1 MMQGLVIFARLKIIR
16 MDTGRNIRIMGIVNL
31 TDDSYYANSRCLDRN
46 DKVMSINNALARA
59 TRLVEEGATIID
71 LGACSTRPGA
81 ESIGAK
87 MEWERL
93 EGPLRE
99 IWLTLP
105 QVKVSVDT
113 WWSEVVERCCDMLSG
128 LSCREDVRNR
138 FIVND
143 ISAGEDDADMLPLV
157 GREDLSYI
165 AMHKKGN
172 SKTMQSLCHYEN
184 VTLEVVEYFKEFSR
198 KAEKFGIRNWILD
211 PGFGFAK
218 DIAQNYQLL
227 RESHIFKEEF
237 PNRELLIGVSRKSMI
252 YRLFNTTPEDSL
264 AQTQVLHMKALQ
276 NGADILR
283 VHDVE
288 EAARTVKL
296 YSLLG

>member
-1 MMQGLVIFARLKIIR
+1 

-46 DKVMSINNALARA
+46 DKVMSISKALARA

-93 EGPLRE
+93 EGPLKE

-128 LSCREDVRNR
+128 LSNWVDVRNR

-157 GREDLSYI
+157 GREGLSYI

-198 KAEKFGIRNWILD
+198 KAERFGIRNWILD

-237 PNRELLIGVSRKSMI
+237 PNREILVGVSRKSMI

-288 EAARTVKL
+288 EAARTVRL

>member
-1 MMQGLVIFARLKIIR
+1 

-46 DKVMSINNALARA
+46 DKVMSISKALARA

-128 LSCREDVRNR
+128 ISCWEDVRNR

-157 GREDLSYI
+157 GREGLSYI

-184 VTLEVVEYFKEFSR
+184 VTLEVVEYFREFSR
-198 KAEKFGIRNWILD
+198 KAERFGIRNWILD

-227 RESHIFKEEF
+227 KESHIFKEEF
-237 PNRELLIGVSRKSMI
+237 PNRELLVGVSRKSMI

-288 EAARTVKL
+288 EAARTVRL

>member
-1 MMQGLVIFARLKIIR
+1 

-46 DKVMSINNALARA
+46 DKVMSISKALARA

-128 LSCREDVRNR
+128 LSCREDMRNR

-157 GREDLSYI
+157 GREGLSYI

-198 KAEKFGIRNWILD
+198 KAEKFGFRNWILD

-237 PNRELLIGVSRKSMI
+237 PNQEILVGVSRKSMI

-288 EAARTVKL
+288 EAARTVRL

>member
-1 MMQGLVIFARLKIIR
+1 

-46 DKVMSINNALARA
+46 DKVMSISKALTRA

-71 LGACSTRPGA
+71 LGACSTRSGA

-157 GREDLSYI
+157 GREGLSYI

-218 DIAQNYQLL
+218 DITQNYQLL

-237 PNRELLIGVSRKSMI
+237 PNQEILVGVSRKSMI

>member
-1 MMQGLVIFARLKIIR
+1 MVIFARLKIIR
-16 MDTGRNIRIMGIVNL
+16 MDTGKNIRIMGIVNL
-31 TDDSYYANSRCLDRN
+31 TDDSYYANSRCLDRD
-46 DKVMSINNALARA
+46 DKEMSISKALARA

-71 LGACSTRPGA
+71 LGACSTRLGA

-128 LSCREDVRNR
+128 LSCREDMRNR

-157 GREDLSYI
+157 GREGLSYI

-237 PNRELLIGVSRKSMI
+237 PNQEILVGVSRKSMI
-252 YRLFNTTPEDSL
+252 YKLFDTTPEDSL

-288 EAARTVKL
+288 EAARTVRL

>member
-1 MMQGLVIFARLKIIR
+1 MVIFARLKIIR

-46 DKVMSINNALARA
+46 DKVMSINNALTRA
-59 TRLVEEGATIID
+59 TRLVEEGSTIID

-157 GREDLSYI
+157 GREGLSYI

-184 VTLEVVEYFKEFSR
+184 VTLEVVEYFREFSR
-198 KAEKFGIRNWILD
+198 KAEKFGISNWILD

-237 PNRELLIGVSRKSMI
+237 PNQEILVGVSRKSMI

-288 EAARTVKL
+288 EAARTVRL